1 MNNPR
6 KQVNKNLTTSFPPIC
21 EVNRK
26 LTNSYKLPMKSSN
39 FEDDGVS
46 EGKSFLLSLLRMFDS
61 PFCVSNNDTCFS
73 FSH

>member
-6 KQVNKNLTTSFPPIC
+6 KQVNKNLTTSFQPIC

-46 EGKSFLLSLLRMFDS
+46 EGKSFLLSLLRIFDS
-61 PFCVSNNDTCFS
+61 PFCVSQMIS
-73 FSH
+73 AMSW

>member
-61 PFCVSNNDTCFS
+61 PFCVNDTCFS